1 MLRAGIQSC
10 NTRASVTLF
19 LHGHLA
25 DLLPICD
32 ELRLHQNTPVS
43 DLTDELKGSK
53 D

>member
-10 NTRASVTLF
+10 NTRASVTQF
-19 LHGHLA
+19 PHLA